1 MQVWCDTQP
10 NAPFQQ
16 TPLSCTTILQGHRA
30 ASGQPHSARLQSG
43 QAKLGQGQTVRRHV
57 LCHGHQHPQATGQYE
72 GKPTAATQ
80 LNQALVGRLLVTRI
94 SEDAAEYSA
103 IYCSQQPQPD
113 VLQHATG
120 SQLRQW
126 CHQTHLCVPRAT
138 HGSLLTVPVP
148 LLQTPLP
155 QLSSSHSNRYH
166 SASQQLSHALL
177 VGCPPCLLANDAMDS
192 HRCRGSVRY
201 CRRDS
206 SAAESA
212 HADEP
217 GSPPF
222 VSFRTFVGLIGHWMS
237 ACECTSTPFVSAIL
251 RYTRD

>member
-1 MQVWCDTQP
+1 MQVWCDPQP

-57 LCHGHQHPQATGQYE
+57 LCHGHQHPQATGHYE
-72 GKPTAATQ
+72 GKPTAATE

-138 HGSLLTVPVP
+138 HGSLLTVPCSP
-148 LLQTPLP
+148 PPNSPPPAKFLP
-155 QLSSSHSNRYH
+155 QQPVPFCIT
-166 SASQQLSHALL
+166 AAVTCT
-177 VGCPPCLLANDAMDS
+177 VGWLPNMPIGE
-192 HRCRGSVRY
+192 RCHG
-201 CRRDS
+201 
-206 SAAESA
+206 
-212 HADEP
+212 
-217 GSPPF
+217 
-222 VSFRTFVGLIGHWMS
+222 
-237 ACECTSTPFVSAIL
+237 
-251 RYTRD
+251 